1 MAVAQLKVK
10 PLTRAVEYPESD
22 GKPMTETDAHREQ
35 MTDLIAALKAYFRN
49 DPRVYV
55 GGNLMM
61 YYDEG
66 DPKESIAPDI
76 FVVRGVSKRNRRVY
90 KVWEEGRAPDVVIEL
105 TSRSTRDQDLG
116 SKRWVYAELGVREY
130 FIFDPL
136 GEYLQPPLRSYTL
149 SGDEYIRIASDGTSI
164 MSQSLGLEL
173 RVVDGWLRL
182 FDPEMGQLLSTPAE
196 LVDEVE
202 RLRAELGQL
211 RSKKDS

>member
-1 MAVAQLKVK
+1 MAVAQLEIK
-10 PLTRAVEYPESD
+10 PLTGAIEYPESD
-22 GKPMTETDAHREQ
+22 GKPVTETDAHREQ

-61 YYDEG
+61 HYVEG
-66 DPKESIAPDI
+66 DPKESIAPDL

-105 TSRSTRDQDLG
+105 TARSTRDQDLG

-136 GEYLQPPLRSYTL
+136 GEYLQPPLRGYTL

-182 FDPEMGQLLSTPAE
+182 FDPEMGRLLSTPAE
-196 LVDEVE
+196 LADEVE

-211 RSKKDS
+211 RSRKDS

>member
-10 PLTRAVEYPESD
+10 SLTGAVEYPESD
-22 GKPMTETDAHREQ
+22 GKPITETDAHREQ
-35 MTDLIAALKAYFRN
+35 MTDLIAALEAYFRN

-61 YYDEG
+61 YYVEG

-116 SKRWVYAELGVREY
+116 NKRWVYAELGVREY

-182 FDPEMGQLLSTPAE
+182 FDPETGRLLSTPAE

-211 RSKKDS
+211 RSRKDS